1 MILNNH
7 IVLVGLPGV
16 GKTSIGKQVSKMLEM
31 PHLDVDTEIES
42 EQKIKINDFVKLNSI
57 AKFRL
62 LEKDKLYRLLE
73 GRKPILVSSG
83 GGIILDEKNRNLIK
97 QKSFGIY
104 IKCDIDEIANRIN
117 TKNRPLL
124 YNTNKKEELFD
135 LWDERKEMYNEV
147 SKIQVDITG
156 LNLEQASIKVYNKIN
171 E

>member
-16 GKTSIGKQVSKMLEM
+16 GKTSIGKQVAKMLEM
-31 PHLDVDTEIES
+31 LHFDVDTEIES
-42 EQKIKINDFVKLNSI
+42 EQKIKINGFVKLNSI

-83 GGIILDEKNRNLIK
+83 GGIILDEKNRKLIK

-117 TKNRPLL
+117 IKNRPLL
-124 YNTNKKEELFD
+124 YDTNKKEQLFN
-135 LWDERKEMYNEV
+135 LWNERKEMYNEV

-156 LNLEQASIKVYNKIN
+156 LNLKEAAIKVYNKIN
-171 E
+171 G

>member
-16 GKTSIGKQVSKMLEM
+16 GKTSIGKKVSKMLEM

-73 GRKPILVSSG
+73 GQKPILVSSG

-97 QKSFGIY
+97 QKSLGIY
-104 IKCDIDEIANRIN
+104 IKCNIDEIANRIN

-124 YNTNKKEELFD
+124 YNTNKKEQLFN
-135 LWDERKEMYNEV
+135 LWNERKEMYNEV

-156 LNLEQASIKVYNKIN
+156 LNLKEAAIKVYNKIN
-171 E
+171 G

>member
-1 MILNNH
+1 MNQNNH

-16 GKTSIGKQVSKMLEM
+16 GKTSIGKKLSKMLEM
-31 PHLDVDTEIES
+31 PHLDIDAEIES

-62 LEKDKLYRLLE
+62 LEKDRLYRLLE
-73 GRKPILVSSG
+73 GQKPILISSG

-135 LWDERKEMYNEV
+135 LGMKEKKCIMKYQ
-147 SKIQVDITG
+147 KFKLI
-156 LNLEQASIKVYNKIN
+156 
-171 E
+171 

>member
-1 MILNNH
+1 MNQNNH

-16 GKTSIGKQVSKMLEM
+16 GKTSIGKKLSKMLEM
-31 PHLDVDTEIES
+31 PHLDIDAEIES
-42 EQKIKINDFVKLNSI
+42 DQKNKISDFIKLNSI
-57 AKFRL
+57 AKFRSV
-62 LEKDKLYRLLE
+62 EKDKLYILLKE
-73 GRKPILVSSG
+73 PKPILVSSG

-97 QKSFGIY
+97 QKSLGVY
-104 IKCDIDEIANRIN
+104 IKCDINEVADRVNLE
-117 TKNRPLL
+117 NRPLL
-124 YNTNKKEELFD
+124 YNTNKKEQLFD